1 MHGIIF
7 TYSRQNK
14 AHVQYVCEL
23 ARSMARVSFCAK
35 RSVDQNDTT
44 ISMLSTLNQAKRGI
58 AMDMLLQQWE
68 GFSVMAIY

>member
-1 MHGIIF
+1 
-7 TYSRQNK
+7 
-14 AHVQYVCEL
+14 
-23 ARSMARVSFCAK
+23 MARVSFCAK